1 MYIFLRNES
10 KYDRL
15 ENRYNVA
22 FRMTRPKIDS
32 LVALYWCIASLILG
46 KKFVE
51 YQLIYD
57 GRVVSTARVTP
68 KLPTFPFMSIDGY
81 HIGPCYTEPEYR
93 GRGFYPL
100 LLQYR
105 MELNPDSQF
114 YMIVNETNE
123 SSLRGVKK
131 VGFVEF
137 ARGKKDNFQRWS
149 IC

>member
-51 YQLIYD
+51 YELIYEMNRYYLGELGLKYVSD
-57 GRVVSTARVTP
+57 GSRSITNHSNIQPFLIHKFKFRKAYCNISLYYKWYMRMAVKLLYPFRKMIKHP
-68 KLPTFPFMSIDGY
+68 KVAAVLN
-81 HIGPCYTEPEYR
+81 
-93 GRGFYPL
+93 
-100 LLQYR
+100 
-105 MELNPDSQF
+105 MEA
-114 YMIVNETNE
+114 M
-123 SSLRGVKK
+123 VK
-131 VGFVEF
+131 GEL
-137 ARGKKDNFQRWS
+137 
-149 IC
+149 

>member
-15 ENRYNVA
+15 ENRYNVV

-68 KLPTFPFMSIDGY
+68 KLPTFPFMPIDGY
-81 HIGPCYTEPEYR
+81 HIGPCFTEPEYR

-100 LLQYR
+100 LLQYI
-105 MELNPDSQF
+105 MELNPNSRY
-114 YMIVNETNE
+114 YMIVNEANE

-137 ARGKKDNFQRWS
+137 ARGKKDKFQRWI